1 MREQDD
7 YMPFVEMDADEI
19 KSLCVDVRT
28 MVNGISEYIA
38 KQP

>member
-19 KSLCVDVRT
+19 ESLFVDVRT
-28 MVNGISEYIA
+28 LVNGISEYIA
-38 KQP
+38 GLS